1 MDSIEILGMT
11 AGTISSI
18 TFLPQVIKTWK
29 SRSAKDISLW
39 MILFVTS
46 SVILWLIYGIF
57 LKSVPIIYTNS
68 AVLLMSLILLYFK
81 WKFNQPAPKD

>member
-1 MDSIEILGMT
+1 MDAIEILGMT

-29 SRSAKDISLW
+29 SRSAKDISIW
-39 MILFVTS
+39 MLLFVTS

-57 LKSVPIIYTNS
+57 LESIPIIYTNS

-81 WKFNQPAPKD
+81 WSFDRRPGKD

>member
-1 MDSIEILGMT
+1 MDAIELLGMT
-11 AGTISSI
+11 AGTLSSI

-39 MILFVTS
+39 MLLFVTS
-46 SVILWLIYGIF
+46 SVVLWLIYGIF

-81 WKFNQPAPKD
+81 WAFSRRQGQE